1 MSRQFSH
8 EHAGA
13 GVHEHG
19 PGETH
24 SHMRESFEAHG
35 HFHEED
41 LEALMAQDMSIDE
54 ADISGINPGWM
65 VLNSVGID
73 IGSSTSHLTFSRLYL
88 ERRGLEM
95 SSRFVT
101 VRRDVLY
108 RSPILLTSYVDIETI
123 DVDRLSAFVEESYDL
138 AGLDPSQIH
147 TGAVIC
153 TGEAV
158 KKKNS

>member
-1 MSRQFSH
+1 
-8 EHAGA
+8 
-13 GVHEHG
+13 
-19 PGETH
+19 
-24 SHMRESFEAHG
+24 
-35 HFHEED
+35 
-41 LEALMAQDMSIDE
+41 
-54 ADISGINPGWM
+54 M

-73 IGSSTSHLTFSRLYL
+73 IGSSTSHLTFSKLFL
-88 ERRGLEM
+88 GRRGLEM

-123 DVDRLSAFVEESYDL
+123 DVERLSAFVRESYEL
-138 AGLDPSQIH
+138 AGIEPSQIH

-158 KKKNS
+158 KKKNSEAITRLFSEMGGKFVCATAGPRLEAILAAN